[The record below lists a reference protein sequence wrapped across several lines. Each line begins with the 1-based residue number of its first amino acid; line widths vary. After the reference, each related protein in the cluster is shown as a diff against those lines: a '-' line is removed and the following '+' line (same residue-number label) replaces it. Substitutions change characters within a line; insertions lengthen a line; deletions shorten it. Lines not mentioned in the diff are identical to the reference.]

1 MCAPPPRAHAG
12 CSQGA
17 LQIALPAKERVV
29 ARGELE
35 KARSQERGATARCA
49 TLVAEDCSRA
59 PRTRGAG
66 AQPAK
71 TAAAAKVGR
80 SPRAWRVAA
89 QRAAC
94 LSGESCVRARRATE
108 KRETNAEAVCRRPR
122 QAHCARGNEL
132 DGVGTGGY
140 YMVQDCCLLSFQLS
154 AADCRVMSCNDF
166 TTSRLAR
173 TQIEPPGSRSAR
185 LMPSLLPARRQGT
198 YALQVAADS

>member
-17 LQIALPAKERVV
+17 LQIALPARERVV

-59 PRTRGAG
+59 PHTRGAG
-66 AQPAK
+66 TQPAK
-71 TAAAAKVGR
+71 TAAAAIVGR

-108 KRETNAEAVCRRPR
+108 KRETNAEAVCRRSK
-122 QAHCARGNEL
+122 QAHCARDNEL
-132 DGVGTGGY
+132 DGVGTGG
-140 YMVQDCCLLSFQLS
+140 MIWSKTAELS
-154 AADCRVMSCNDF
+154 AVSC
-166 TTSRLAR
+166 
-173 TQIEPPGSRSAR
+173 
-185 LMPSLLPARRQGT
+185 
-198 YALQVAADS
+198 